1 MRGRHCAN
9 RTRVRR
15 ADRLWGT
22 DDRQCG
28 TGGRS
33 RGRKGRQQGRRCRN
47 GGARDGQSTAPPGQ
61 LGACLSTPTSGP
73 SAHRARSL
81 ARRLAL
87 QALYQIQINPLP
99 WQDVETQFA
108 NDPEA
113 DRGDLEYFRGLIAV
127 IAPNREALDLRL
139 AGLCEIAPP
148 ELDPIEH
155 AVLWLGLH
163 ELQSHPELPYRVA
176 LDEAVQLTK
185 QFGATD
191 GHKFVNAVLDR
202 AAKQLRPDEYGTPAG
217 TSE

>member
-1 MRGRHCAN
+1 MN
-9 RTRVRR
+9 
-15 ADRLWGT
+15 
-22 DDRQCG
+22 
-28 TGGRS
+28 
-33 RGRKGRQQGRRCRN
+33 
-47 GGARDGQSTAPPGQ
+47 
-61 LGACLSTPTSGP
+61 SGP
-73 SAHRARSL
+73 SGHRARSL

-99 WQDVETQFA
+99 WQDVQKQFA

-113 DRGDLEYFRGLIAV
+113 DRVDLDYFQTLIQG

-139 AGLCEIAPP
+139 SGISEIPP
-148 ELDPIEH
+148 HELDPIEH

-163 ELQSHPELPYRVA
+163 ELMSHPELPYRVA

-202 AAKQLRPDEYGTPAG
+202 AARESRPHEYGT
-217 TSE
+217 

>member
-1 MRGRHCAN
+1 MN
-9 RTRVRR
+9 
-15 ADRLWGT
+15 
-22 DDRQCG
+22 
-28 TGGRS
+28 
-33 RGRKGRQQGRRCRN
+33 
-47 GGARDGQSTAPPGQ
+47 
-61 LGACLSTPTSGP
+61 SGP
-73 SAHRARSL
+73 SGHRARSL

-99 WQDVETQFA
+99 WQDVQNQFV

-113 DRGDLEYFRGLIAV
+113 DRVDLAYFQALIQG

-139 AGLCEIAPP
+139 AGFSEIPP
-148 ELDPIEH
+148 HELDPIEH

-163 ELQSHPELPYRVA
+163 ELTSYPELPYRVA

-202 AAKQLRPDEYGTPAG
+202 AARDCRPHEYGT
-217 TSE
+217 